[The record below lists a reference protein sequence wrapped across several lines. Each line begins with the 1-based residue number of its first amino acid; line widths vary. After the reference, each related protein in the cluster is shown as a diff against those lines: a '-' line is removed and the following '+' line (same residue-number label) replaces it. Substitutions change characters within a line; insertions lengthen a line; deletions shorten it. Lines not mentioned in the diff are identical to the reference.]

1 MEIITRETPD
11 ITEYFDFG
19 LYDWVILK
27 RNAGIG
33 PSELGCW
40 LGVSHRV
47 GQLMSYWILPT
58 SGIPVLCATV
68 QWLTVLDQQ
77 MEKWK
82 SMIKS
87 FDNGLE
93 AKLEAISA
101 NVDLANLNL
110 DT

>member
-1 MEIITRETPD
+1 
-11 ITEYFDFG
+11 
-19 LYDWVILK
+19 
-27 RNAGIG
+27 
-33 PSELGCW
+33 
-40 LGVSHRV
+40 
-47 GQLMSYWILPT
+47 
-58 SGIPVLCATV
+58 
-68 QWLTVLDQQ
+68 

-101 NVDLANLNL
+101 NVDLTNLNL